1 VRIFLFCLLVYSSAL
16 AQNSLPAIGLWRE
29 HLPYGSTIDVTA
41 SQKKIYAATPYSLFS
56 VDISTK
62 ETERISKIAG
72 LSETGISTIKFDSAG
87 HRLFIAYTNSNIDVV
102 EAKGITNIP
111 DLKRE
116 NIPGDKT
123 IYHFFIDGNLCYL
136 STGIGIVVLDANRYE
151 IKDLWIIGADGSS
164 VKINM
169 LTKDNNFFYAAT
181 AEGLK
186 KTAINNINPADFRSW
201 QSVSGSN
208 GLSDAVCKGVVNL
221 QNRIIALQNDSLFV
235 QNGNLWNLFFTN
247 GWPIISINTSE
258 NKLTICQRTISGSSR
273 VIVLNA
279 DGSMYKNAEQPGII
293 SFPKNAIVKN
303 GELWVADLFGGLSHF
318 TNNAFEQNKLNSPQD
333 IATGEILVYN
343 NKFYAAEGSVNEAWN
358 YQYNRNG
365 IYKFEES
372 NWTNY
377 SGFSNSPLDSL
388 LDFITLAIDP
398 KDETIW
404 AGSYGGGLL
413 HIKQANSF
421 QIYKQNSPIGPA
433 IGDPTSYRVSGLAFD
448 QNNNLWVSNYG
459 ASQYLHVLKPDNN
472 WRSFTAPFFLNE
484 NAIAQIIVDDLDQK
498 WIVAPKGNG
507 LIVFNHG
514 VSIDNINDDRWR
526 LFKVGTGNGNLP
538 SSDVLSIA
546 KDKNGFIWIGTTDG
560 IGVIQCPQEVFT
572 SSGGCEAILPIVKG
586 GNFNNFLFKGEEV
599 RSIAIDGANRKWT
612 ATKNGV
618 WLVSADGDKIIE
630 HFTEENSALL
640 SNDVKR
646 IAINDDNGEV
656 FFATAKGICSFRGTA
671 TGGSET
677 SENLLVYPNP
687 VPPGY
692 AGTIAIK
699 GLSVNSFIKIT
710 ELNGRLVF
718 QTRAQGGQAIWNGKD
733 YTGKTIASGVYLVF
747 VTDEQKQEKSAG
759 KIVFISK

>member
-1 VRIFLFCLLVYSSAL
+1 MRVLVVCLLFYTYGF
-16 AQNSLPAIGLWRE
+16 AQNTLPGIGQWRE

-56 VDISTK
+56 VDVGTK

-72 LSETGISTIKFDSAG
+72 LSETGISTIKFDSVG
-87 HRLFIAYTNSNIDVV
+87 NRLFIAYTNSNIDVL

-123 IYHFFIDGNLCYL
+123 VYHFFNEGNFCYL
-136 STGIGIVVLDANRYE
+136 STGIGVIVLDANRYE
-151 IKDLWIIGADGSS
+151 IKDSWIIGTNGSS

-169 LTKDNNFFYAAT
+169 FTKDNDFFYAAT
-181 AEGLK
+181 EEGLK
-186 KTAINNINPADFRSW
+186 KISFNNNNPADFRNW
-201 QSVSGSN
+201 QVVSGFN
-208 GLSDAVCKGVVNL
+208 GLTGFVCKGVVNL
-221 QNRIIALQNDSLFV
+221 QNKIIALQNDSLFV
-235 QNGNLWNLFFTN
+235 QNGSQWNLFFTN
-247 GWPIISINTSE
+247 GWPIISINNSE
-258 NKLTICQRTISGSSR
+258 NKLAICQRTRSGSSR

-279 DGSMYKNAEQPGII
+279 DGSIYKNEEQAGVI
-293 SFPKNAIVKN
+293 SFPKNAVVKN

-318 TNNAFEQNKLNSPQD
+318 TVNAFEQYKLNSPQD
-333 IATGEILVYN
+333 IATGEMVVYN
-343 NKFYAAEGSVNEAWN
+343 NKFYATAGSVNEAWN

-377 SGFSNSPLDSL
+377 NGFNYTPLDSL
-388 LDFITLAIDP
+388 LDFITVAIDP
-398 KDETIW
+398 RDETLW

-413 HIKQANSF
+413 HVKADNKF
-421 QIYKQNSPIGPA
+421 QIFKQNSPISPA
-433 IGDPTSYRVSGLAFD
+433 IGDPTSYRISGLAFD
-448 QNNNLWVSNYG
+448 QNNNLWISNYG
-459 ASQYLHVLKPDNN
+459 ASEYLHVLKTDNT
-472 WRSFTAPFFLNE
+472 WKSFTAPFFLFE
-484 NAIAQIIVDDLDQK
+484 NAIGQILVDDLDQK
-498 WIVAPKGNG
+498 WIVSPKGNG

-514 VSIDNINDDRWR
+514 TSIDNINDDRWR

-546 KDKNGFIWIGTTDG
+546 KDKNSFIWVGTTDG
-560 IGVIQCPQEVFT
+560 IGVIQCPQEIFT
-572 SSGGCEAILPIVKG
+572 SGGCEAVLPIVKG

-599 RSIAIDGANRKWT
+599 KSIAVDGANRKWM

-618 WLVSADGDKIIE
+618 WLISADGDKIIE
-630 HFTEENSALL
+630 NFTEENSALL

-646 IAINDDNGEV
+646 IAINDENGEV

-677 SENLLVYPNP
+677 SENLLIYPNP

-699 GLSVNSFIKIT
+699 GLSANSFIKIT

-733 YTGKTIASGVYLVF
+733 YTGKTIASGVYLVLI
-747 VTDEQKQEKSAG
+747 TDEQKQERAAG
-759 KIVFISK
+759 KIVFISR